1 MTMEQAATAAADRQA
16 ALAARCVTDSTTLA
30 RVAAALH
37 SQLGGTLPL
46 LIREHVNTTGVPLE
60 RRTYTPLR
68 RTRES

>member
-1 MTMEQAATAAADRQA
+1 MEQAATAAADRHA
-16 ALAARCVTDSTTLA
+16 ALAARCATDSATLA

-37 SQLGGTLPL
+37 AQLGGTLPL
-46 LIREHVNTTGVPLE
+46 LTREHVNTTGVPLE